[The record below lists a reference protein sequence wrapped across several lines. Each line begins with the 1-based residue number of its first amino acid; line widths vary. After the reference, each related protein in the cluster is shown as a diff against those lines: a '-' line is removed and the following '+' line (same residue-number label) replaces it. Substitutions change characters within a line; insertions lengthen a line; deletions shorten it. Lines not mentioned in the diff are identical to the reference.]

1 MRSDQAHSLARM
13 PSPFDAGT
21 PERRLGR
28 APDGDLLSWPSGT
41 DQEQQ
46 THMEVTQSWF
56 VAKAAI
62 ALGPIIGFGTVD
74 LIRWLLR
81 RTGWQRKGRQQT
93 GGDPVPRG

>member
-1 MRSDQAHSLARM
+1 MRGT
-13 PSPFDAGT
+13 AGA
-21 PERRLGR
+21 PIGR
-28 APDGDLLSWPSGT
+28 APDGDLISWP
-41 DQEQQ
+41 EQIENANMQ
-46 THMEVTQSWF
+46 VTQSWF

-93 GGDPVPRG
+93 GADPAPPG